1 MNEDGVMKD
10 ALISSILCISM
21 DLSFAK
27 LIFILVSA
35 MGMLL
40 MTIVDELSFLFE
52 LNHLFILE
60 SFFFANGNLRPK
72 IIAFHI
78 AFIFL
83 HKRIMSKYGI
93 NQQ

>member
-27 LIFILVSA
+27 LIFMLVSA

-40 MTIVDELSFLFE
+40 MTIVDELSFLF
-52 LNHLFILE
+52 
-60 SFFFANGNLRPK
+60 
-72 IIAFHI
+72 
-78 AFIFL
+78 
-83 HKRIMSKYGI
+83 
-93 NQQ
+93 